1 MIDKTTLCKKI
12 RELYP
17 DIGECGIDV
26 KAEFDQTE
34 KAWVVHLK
42 KDNQKLKT
50 YLEDGDAEKCM
61 LGEVCVGLGIEIAQL
76 RANIERMSG
85 DHPSTNPSVCTKAP
99 ELAEHQRFS
108 DTDEPCD
115 DGRSGKI

>member
-1 MIDKTTLCKKI
+1 MIDRDTLCKKI
-12 RELYP
+12 QELYP
-17 DIGECGIDV
+17 DIGKFGIDV
-26 KAEFDQTE
+26 KAEYDQTE
-34 KAWVVHLK
+34 KAWVVYLE

-61 LGEVCVGLGIEIAQL
+61 LGEGCVGLGSEIAQL

-85 DHPSTNPSVCTKAP
+85 DQPSTEPSVCTKAP

-108 DTDEPCD
+108 DADEPCD